1 MSRVGKKPI
10 KLPAGVKVTCPSR
23 TGSSSRGRRGSSRR
37 PSTRAST
44 AVVEGEELVLKR
56 ADDSPSQR
64 RLHGLCRS
72 LAQNAVIGVSE
83 GFSKQLEIVGV
94 GYKAKVE
101 KDKLEMSLGYSKPI
115 VYDIP
120 EGIEIVAEKPTLLT
134 VRGIDKQRVGQVA
147 DEIKSFRMPDPY
159 KQKGVRYAGEK
170 LIKKERK
177 AGVTGA

>member
-10 KLPAGVKVTCPSR
+10 PIPAGVTVTVHADRIDFEGKKGKLTSPL
-23 TGSSSRGRRGSSRR
+23 R
-37 PSTRAST
+37 PGITAAVEGQVLTLTRANESQQT
-44 AVVEGEELVLKR
+44 R
-56 ADDSPSQR
+56 AD
-64 RLHGLCRS
+64 HGLGRA
-72 LAQNAVIGVSE
+72 LARNAAAGVSE
-83 GFSKQLEIVGV
+83 GYEKKLEIVGV

-101 KDKLEMSLGYSKPI
+101 KARLEISLGYSRPI

-134 VRGIDKQRVGQVA
+134 VRGIDRQKVGQVA
-147 DEIKSFRMPDPY
+147 DDIKSLRLPDPY
-159 KQKGVRYAGEK
+159 KQKGVRYLGER

>member
-10 KLPAGVKVTCPSR
+10 PIPAGVTVTVHADRIDFEGKKGKLTSPL
-23 TGSSSRGRRGSSRR
+23 R
-37 PSTRAST
+37 PGIA
-44 AVVEGEELVLKR
+44 AVVEGQVLTLTRANESQQTR
-56 ADDSPSQR
+56 AD
-64 RLHGLCRS
+64 HGLGRA
-72 LAQNAVIGVSE
+72 LARNAAAGVSE
-83 GFSKQLEIVGV
+83 GYEKKLEIVGV

-101 KDKLEMSLGYSKPI
+101 KGRLEISLGYSRPI

-134 VRGIDKQRVGQVA
+134 VRGIDRQKVGQVA
-147 DEIKSFRMPDPY
+147 DDIKSLRLPDPY
-159 KQKGVRYAGEK
+159 KQKGVRYLGER